1 MAAGHRAITD
11 LLRCER
17 RVRGIRYSRMRHV
30 DADRLPHK
38 KVVIR
43 QRRWHPQR
51 KIRPLRRV
59 QMVAPRQFV
68 NHLPTTEFSS
78 FSSALPGAGL
88 MVRLLVPF
96 QERRALERSKAYE
109 DRGSQV

>member
-1 MAAGHRAITD
+1 MSGRVRVVAEPSEPVQKVHGYEAGHRAITD

-17 RVRGIRYSRMRHV
+17 RVREIRYSRMRHV

-38 KVVIR
+38 KVVTG

-51 KIRPLRRV
+51 KFRTLRRV

-68 NHLPTTEFSS
+68 NHLPTE
-78 FSSALPGAGL
+78 
-88 MVRLLVPF
+88 
-96 QERRALERSKAYE
+96 
-109 DRGSQV
+109 